1 MNLVGKIFVVLI
13 FVMSLVFMSF
23 AVAVYATHRNWRE
36 VVLLPKDQVVPGK
49 EIGLK
54 FQLDEAKVKNEGF
67 KNELEKVTRERDAEK
82 AARTDAVTKLENEL
96 RDLTKERKKREQEY
110 AALVKSERDNVALA
124 KSAVD
129 ETARSEK
136 ELAGLR
142 TEVLQA
148 QKDRDANFKEVQRLI
163 DELHQAVNDKVQLQ
177 NRLTTLAQDLAEA
190 KEALRWVGDLNPKS
204 DYKAKAPP
212 KVDGVVL
219 ATPGAGLVEVSLGSD
234 DGLRK
239 GHQLEVYRISGGAST
254 YVGRIEVIKTAPNL
268 SVCKLADKFPQNS
281 NIMKG
286 DRVASKIE

>member
-36 VVLLPKDQVVPGK
+36 VVLLPRGQVVPGK

-54 FQLDEAKVKNEGF
+54 FQLDEAKVKNDGF
-67 KNELEKVTRERDAEK
+67 KNELDKVTRERDAEK
-82 AARTDAVTKLENEL
+82 NARIDAVAKLENEL
-96 RDLTKERKKREQEY
+96 KVRTKERNDRDRDL
-110 AALVKSERDNVALA
+110 AALVQSERNAVALA
-124 KSAVD
+124 KTAVD
-129 ETARSEK
+129 EAARKAK
-136 ELAGLR
+136 ESAGLR
-142 TEVLQA
+142 TDVLQA
-148 QKDRDANFKEVQRLI
+148 QKDRDANFTEVQRLL
-163 DELHQAVNDKVQLQ
+163 DELNQAVNDRVQLQ
-177 NRLTTLAQDLAEA
+177 NRLTTLAQDLAKA
-190 KEALRWVGDLNPKS
+190 KEALRYYDINENS

-212 KVDGVVL
+212 RVDGVIL
-219 ATPGAGLVEVSLGSD
+219 STPGAGLVEISLGSD

-254 YVGRIEVIKTAPNL
+254 YVGRIEVVKTAPNL
-268 SVCKLADKFPQNS
+268 SVCKLAPNFPQNS

>member
-36 VVLLPKDQVVPGK
+36 VVLLPREQVVPGK

-54 FQLDEAKVKNEGF
+54 FQLDEAKVKNDGF
-67 KNELEKVTRERDAEK
+67 KNELDKVTRERDAEK
-82 AARTDAVTKLENEL
+82 NARIDAVAKLENEL
-96 RDLTKERKKREQEY
+96 KVRTKERNDRDRDL
-110 AALVKSERDNVALA
+110 AALVQSERNAVALA
-124 KSAVD
+124 KTAVD
-129 ETARSEK
+129 EAARKAK
-136 ELAGLR
+136 ESAGLR
-142 TEVLQA
+142 TDVLQA
-148 QKDRDANFKEVQRLI
+148 QKDRDANFTEVQRLL
-163 DELHQAVNDKVQLQ
+163 DELNQAVNDRVQLQ
-177 NRLTTLAQDLAEA
+177 NRLTTLAQDLAKA
-190 KEALRWVGDLNPKS
+190 KEALRYYDINENS

-212 KVDGVVL
+212 RVDGVIL
-219 ATPGAGLVEVSLGSD
+219 STPGAGLVEISLGSD

-254 YVGRIEVIKTAPNL
+254 YVGRIEVVKTAPNL
-268 SVCKLADKFPQNS
+268 SVCKLAPNFPQNS

>member
-36 VVLLPKDQVVPGK
+36 VVLLPREQVVPGK

-54 FQLDEAKVKNEGF
+54 FQLDEAKVKNDGF
-67 KNELEKVTRERDAEK
+67 KNELEKVTRDRDAEK
-82 AARTDAVTKLENEL
+82 NARIDAVAKLENEL
-96 RDLTKERKKREQEY
+96 KVRTKERNDRDRDL
-110 AALVKSERDNVALA
+110 AALVQSERNAVAA
-124 KSAVD
+124 MNATQA
-129 ETARSEK
+129 EIAIAEK
-136 ELAGLR
+136 ERSKLR

-148 QKDRDANFKEVQRLI
+148 QKDRDAHFKEVQRLL
-163 DELHQAVNDKVQLQ
+163 DELHQAANDKVQLQ
-177 NRLTTLAQDLAEA
+177 NRLTTLAQDLAKA
-190 KEALRWVGDLNPKS
+190 KEALRYYDINENS

-212 KVDGVVL
+212 RVDGVIL
-219 ATPGAGLVEVSLGSD
+219 ATPGDGLVEVSLGSD

-254 YVGRIEVIKTAPNL
+254 YVGRIEVVKTAPNL
-268 SVCKLADKFPQNS
+268 SVCKLAPNFPQNS

>member
-36 VVLLPKDQVVPGK
+36 VVLLPREQVVPGK

-54 FQLDEAKVKNEGF
+54 FQLDEAKVKNDGF
-67 KNELEKVTRERDAEK
+67 KNELDKVTRERDAEK
-82 AARTDAVTKLENEL
+82 TARIDAVAKLENEL
-96 RDLTKERKKREQEY
+96 KVRTKERNDRDRDL
-110 AALVKSERDNVALA
+110 AALVQSERNAVAA
-124 KSAVD
+124 MNATQA
-129 ETARSEK
+129 EIAIAEK
-136 ELAGLR
+136 ERSKLR

-148 QKDRDANFKEVQRLI
+148 QKDRDAHFKEVQRLL
-163 DELHQAVNDKVQLQ
+163 DELHQAANDKVQLQ
-177 NRLTTLAQDLAEA
+177 NRLTTLAQDLAKA
-190 KEALRWVGDLNPKS
+190 KEALRYYDINENS

-212 KVDGVVL
+212 RVDGVIL
-219 ATPGAGLVEVSLGSD
+219 ATPGDGLVEVSLGSD

-254 YVGRIEVIKTAPNL
+254 YVGRIEVVKTAPNL
-268 SVCKLADKFPQNS
+268 SVCKLAPNFPQNS

>member
-23 AVAVYATHRNWRE
+23 VVAVYATHRNWRE
-36 VVLLPKDQVVPGK
+36 VVLLPREQVVPGK

-54 FQLDEAKVKNEGF
+54 FQLDEAKVKNDGF

-82 AARTDAVTKLENEL
+82 TARIDAVAKLENEL
-96 RDLTKERKKREQEY
+96 KVRTKERNDRDRDL
-110 AALVKSERDNVALA
+110 AALVQSERNAVAA
-124 KSAVD
+124 MNATQA
-129 ETARSEK
+129 EIAIAEK
-136 ELAGLR
+136 ERSKLR

-148 QKDRDANFKEVQRLI
+148 QKDRDAHFKEVQRLL
-163 DELHQAVNDKVQLQ
+163 DELHQAANDKVQLQ
-177 NRLTTLAQDLAEA
+177 NRLTTLAQDLAKA
-190 KEALRWVGDLNPKS
+190 KEALRYYDINENS

-212 KVDGVVL
+212 RVDGVIL
-219 ATPGAGLVEVSLGSD
+219 ATPGDGLVEVSLGSD

-254 YVGRIEVIKTAPNL
+254 YVGRIEVVKTAPNL
-268 SVCKLADKFPQNS
+268 SVCKLAPNFPQNS